1 MDPDKREDSDS
12 DSVGNTPP
20 HCEYCAMHGSRCGD
34 QQLVTT
40 EIDVGMALVGC
51 AAFECAFAVTG
62 SIGVVLAQ
70 SGPYAPVSTPG
81 EAFPMAPG
89 QITLRVRPENLHAS
103 VIARSDGERRELM
116 VELSAFGGH
125 PVHLVRVASEFDTL
139 VMDGL
144 ARSAGEG
151 LTENKQSLPQVFIP
165 WEEGDQLGQIDAI
178 LDDGG
183 EIRRELLPQY
193 YAGPHPRWINERVLP
208 AVFEHLCTTGL
219 PLSVVVFAEGVAQ
232 AVTGFVHVANTD
244 ARGRMSV
251 GLGCASLDLELTL
264 VHEALLVRSHGP
276 LGLTSAI
283 ELYDDRHHVL
293 ALLTQLGSVSPEV
306 HRAWELLAE
315 SLPDAD

>member
-151 LTENKQSLPQVFIP
+151 LTENKQSLPQVFI
-165 WEEGDQLGQIDAI
+165 GKKAI
-178 LDDGG
+178 SSGRSMRSSTTAVRSAENCCRSIMLVPTRGG
-183 EIRRELLPQY
+183 LTNGFFLPY
-193 YAGPHPRWINERVLP
+193 SSICVLP
-208 AVFEHLCTTGL
+208 DCHYLWSSSPRGWRRRL
-219 PLSVVVFAEGVAQ
+219 PASCMWRTRTHVV
-232 AVTGFVHVANTD
+232 
-244 ARGRMSV
+244 
-251 GLGCASLDLELTL
+251 GCL
-264 VHEALLVRSHGP
+264 
-276 LGLTSAI
+276 LGLAVPALTS
-283 ELYDDRHHVL
+283 
-293 ALLTQLGSVSPEV
+293 S
-306 HRAWELLAE
+306 
-315 SLPDAD
+315 